1 MIKVL
6 LVDDH
11 AIVRTG
17 LRLLLE
23 TAPGLTTAGEA
34 ADGLEAVRQC
44 HALRPDVVLMDL
56 YLPEL
61 DGVAATARITG
72 ELPEVKVLA
81 LSTFDLE
88 EHVVAALRAGAS
100 GFLPKDST
108 PEDLIDGIR
117 TVHRGEAAVAPR
129 LLVGLIET
137 FVRPAR
143 PRAAPSL
150 AELPALTE
158 RERQVLELIARGLSN
173 TQIAGELGL
182 SVSTVKNRVSDLF
195 GKLAVRD
202 RAQAVIAAYEAG
214 LVTPGT
220 P

>member
-1 MIKVL
+1 MINVL
-6 LVDDH
+6 IVDDH

-23 TAPGLTTAGEA
+23 TTAELVAVGEA
-34 ADGLEAVRQC
+34 GDGEEALRQC

-56 YLPEL
+56 YLPGM
-61 DGVAATARITG
+61 DGVAATGRITA

-100 GFLPKDST
+100 GFLPKDSS
-108 PEDLIDGIR
+108 PEELIEGIKV
-117 TVHRGEAAVAPR
+117 VHRGEAAVAPR

-143 PRAAPSL
+143 PRPVAAG
-150 AELPALTE
+150 ALPGLTE
-158 RERQVLELIARGLSN
+158 RDRQVLELIARGRSN
-173 TQIAGELGL
+173 TQIAEELGL
-182 SVSTVKNRVSDLF
+182 SVSTVKNRVSELF
-195 GKLAVRD
+195 GKLGVRD

-214 LVTPGT
+214 LVTPGRQ
-220 P
+220 